1 MLHLALVQKNEDVGG
16 VKLQLLARQQSD
28 HCWAVIN
35 PESTIVTD
43 TNSLH
48 EGLLVLVDLSDH
60 QEVQSIEPAQKW
72 LLMIIQKYLSHG
84 ITPSFFQEE
93 AARTEEWRRDLTSQ
107 SQDLTRQRAEFEAR
121 RDRVTTTEQEL
132 EQQKQ
137 RFERMAEQLRERESE
152 LKQERRR
159 LEEWEEH
166 IREKEKEAE

>member
-1 MLHLALVQKNEDVGG
+1 MLHLALVQKNEDVGEG
-16 VKLQLLARQQSD
+16 KLQLLARQQSD
-28 HCWAVIN
+28 HCWAIIN

-48 EGLLVLVDLSDH
+48 EGLLVLVDLSDN

-72 LLMIIQKYLSHG
+72 VLTIVQKYLSHG
-84 ITPSFFQEE
+84 ITPSFLQEE
-93 AARTEEWRRDLTSQ
+93 AARIEEWRRDLTSQ

-121 RDRVTTTEQEL
+121 RDRITATEQEL

-137 RFERMAEQLRERESE
+137 RLERMAEQLREKEAE

-166 IREKEKEAE
+166 LREKEAE

>member
-16 VKLQLLARQQSD
+16 GKLQLLARQQSD

-60 QEVQSIEPAQKW
+60 QEVNWIKPAQDW
-72 LLMIIQKYLSHG
+72 VLMIIQEYLIHG
-84 ITPSFFQEE
+84 ITPSFFKEE
-93 AARTEEWRRDLTSQ
+93 VARTEEWRRDLTSQ

-121 RDRVTTTEQEL
+121 RDGIRATEQEL

-137 RFERMAEQLRERESE
+137 RLERMAEQLRERESE

-159 LEEWEEH
+159 LEELEEH
-166 IREKEKEAE
+166 LRAKEAE